1 MFYSSK
7 CSRYFQQVGLF
18 IGADQENESYIGF
31 GSLTPLLLQE
41 DYDWLHI
48 TEMN

>member
-1 MFYSSK
+1 MFEVFSASWAIK
-7 CSRYFQQVGLF
+7 
-18 IGADQENESYIGF
+18 GADQEKESYIGF
-31 GSLTPLLLQE
+31 GSLTPLLLQA